1 MQQAVVSQKEVGLF
15 WWAADA
21 VPFILRRNIVGNV
34 ERARHCSQILGGPFQ
49 IEERRRR
56 PIGSILI
63 IQNALQKSQSAPI
76 AVKLLDQEPRPYTG
90 WHS

>member
-21 VPFILRRNIVGNV
+21 VPFILRRKMVGNV

-49 IEERRRR
+49 IEERPIGSILRR

-63 IQNALQKSQSAPI
+63 IQNELQ
-76 AVKLLDQEPRPYTG
+76 
-90 WHS
+90 

>member
-1 MQQAVVSQKEVGLF
+1 LSQQATGGQLQQAVFSQNEVGPF

-21 VPFILRRNIVGNV
+21 VPFILRRKIVGNV

-49 IEERRRR
+49 IGERRRR

-63 IQNALQKSQSAPI
+63 IQNALQ
-76 AVKLLDQEPRPYTG
+76 
-90 WHS
+90 